1 LSIAYGCHIAVIG
14 CASILVLI
22 TNRQPRGGL
31 LHDFFL
37 YDWHVKNQRKGLHGF
52 THPRVALENAI
63 EHFDLN
69 DTEKDII
76 EKHMWPL
83 TIRLPKT
90 KESLVVSLVD
100 KYCSLLEIAKIQRK
114 LKFLDLTY

>member
-1 LSIAYGCHIAVIG
+1 M
-14 CASILVLI
+14 VL
-22 TNRQPRGGL
+22 L
-31 LHDFFL
+31 
-37 YDWHVKNQRKGLHGF
+37 
-52 THPRVALENAI
+52 HPRVALENAI

-90 KESLVVSLVD
+90 KESLVVFT
-100 KYCSLLEIAKIQRK
+100 CR
-114 LKFLDLTY
+114 

>member
-1 LSIAYGCHIAVIG
+1 M
-14 CASILVLI
+14 VLLI
-22 TNRQPRGGL
+22 P
-31 LHDFFL
+31 
-37 YDWHVKNQRKGLHGF
+37 
-52 THPRVALENAI
+52 ALPWKIAI

-114 LKFLDLTY
+114 LRFLDLTY